1 MADKKKKKKPN
12 FLRTNTPKR
21 TKIFWILCSLIL
33 SISGILECL
42 CITGLISSYCSEPGM
57 DIQSLFPFYMPF
69 IIWGFAIIILMIMGF
84 TAFVI
89 YNYATNKEQ
98 YKEDVEQT
106 KAESPLQ
113 GDAIE
118 HEEEIIDL
126 LTTIARPLPGRAKLN
141 RARTAQ
147 FLRALMEL
155 GYIDKNTAGK
165 TLMVWV
171 ETVTEYKDGNASH
184 FQQAIKDAT
193 PQDSNVAEFQKQI
206 QDIFA
211 K

>member
-1 MADKKKKKKPN
+1 
-12 FLRTNTPKR
+12 
-21 TKIFWILCSLIL
+21 
-33 SISGILECL
+33 
-42 CITGLISSYCSEPGM
+42 
-57 DIQSLFPFYMPF
+57 
-69 IIWGFAIIILMIMGF
+69 MIMGF

-98 YKEDVEQT
+98 YKEDVEQA

-193 PQDSNVAEFQKQI
+193 PQDSNVADFQKQI
-206 QDIFA
+206 LEILA